1 MKQQRLA
8 WLTVAGLWLTLA
20 IMFGSVLPTQ
30 GLYYRP
36 ISAVFHTSREGVA
49 MISSLSAIGMCA
61 GGLLA
66 GALMLWLDARRVIMI
81 GAVLSGL
88 SFFAAGRAPT
98 FSALLYSNLL
108 VGLGGGLGGL
118 VPVSFIVGNWF
129 GRRPGLAM
137 GVAMAGTSLGG
148 SVMVMIVNSLIVHF
162 GWRISYQAMGF
173 APFVIV
179 LPLMLVLRSAPPAP
193 RADERVATS
202 ALPGLELPPAL
213 RTREF
218 WIIVATEWGAGAA
231 AGAVVPHLPA
241 YLTGIGYRSGEAA
254 LAVSVVLGITSLGKV
269 TLGLLADRRSGR
281 LATVINC
288 LLEGLGGMLLIG
300 AARSGFLLPALVF
313 YGLTWG
319 TPLALLPVLTI
330 ETLGLKRYGLI
341 AGLSNLALTI
351 GQASGSLLAGWT
363 FDRTGG
369 YADAYVVMALA
380 LLINAVAVAAC
391 RPLSALQE
399 QARPAS
405 PAAPASAAL
414 P

>member
-36 ISAVFHTSREGVA
+36 VSAVFHTSREGVS

-61 GGLLA
+61 GGVLA
-66 GALMLWLDARRVIMI
+66 GWLMLWLDARRVIMI
-81 GAVLSGL
+81 GAVLCGI
-88 SFFAAGRAPT
+88 SFLAAGRAPT
-98 FSALLYSNLL
+98 FPALLYSNLF
-108 VGLGGGLGGL
+108 VGVGGGLGGL

-137 GVAMAGTSLGG
+137 GVTMAGTSLGG
-148 SVMVMIVNSLIVHF
+148 SVMVMIINSLIVHL
-162 GWRISYQAMGF
+162 GWRASYQAMGL
-173 APFVIV
+173 APFIIV
-179 LPLMLVLRSAPPAP
+179 LPLMLILRSAPPAP
-193 RADERVATS
+193 RADERVVPS
-202 ALPGLELPPAL
+202 SLPGLELGPAL

-218 WIIVATEWGAGAA
+218 WIIVASQWVAGAA

-241 YLTGIGYRSGEAA
+241 YLTGIGYHTQQAA
-254 LAVSVVLGITSLGKV
+254 IAVSVVLGITSLGKV
-269 TLGLLADRRSGR
+269 GLGLLADRRSGR

-288 LLEGLGGMLLIG
+288 LLEALGALLLIG
-300 AARSGFLLPALVF
+300 ATRTVFLMPALLF

-330 ETLGLKRYGLI
+330 ESLGLKRYGLI

-351 GQASGSLLAGWT
+351 GQASGSLVAGWT

-369 YADAYVVMALA
+369 YADAYVVMTLVLLANAL
-380 LLINAVAVAAC
+380 AVAAC
-391 RPLSALQE
+391 RPRAIVE
-399 QARPAS
+399 QRGRPAV
-405 PAAPASAAL
+405 AALDERAAL